1 LGKSSDNENQSPSGL
16 ILSMEFGFQ
25 SSGREAQRLGGDY
38 FELESGHDAMISMPD
53 KLAQTLNRAIGK
65 MG

>member
-1 LGKSSDNENQSPSGL
+1 
-16 ILSMEFGFQ
+16 MEFGFQ
-25 SSGREAQRLGGDY
+25 SSGREAQRLGWDY